1 MKPFSKSNF
10 LDEQWKKISGDL
22 LKYTDDKTE
31 KISSLEKKIFWT
43 SAQFSILNDKSKKR
57 VILMSDFGTGKTTL
71 IKTKAKQLLME
82 GKEVIFISF
91 EDSETNGDSLLFMA
105 LRSEFG
111 NLVYSLRG
119 SGNYESVRNG
129 PRMCLSLNRGFDGST
144 MSNGPEMFRSN
155 SPIK

>member
-1 MKPFSKSNF
+1 
-10 LDEQWKKISGDL
+10 
-22 LKYTDDKTE
+22 
-31 KISSLEKKIFWT
+31 
-43 SAQFSILNDKSKKR
+43 
-57 VILMSDFGTGKTTL
+57 MSDFGTGKTTL

-119 SGNYESVRNG
+119 SGNYERVRNG
-129 PRMCLSLNRGFDGST
+129 PRMCLSLNRGFDVSS
-144 MSNGPEMFRSN
+144 MSNGPDMVRSN
-155 SPIK
+155 SPITAE

>member
-1 MKPFSKSNF
+1 MIELHKFINCAVLIHTEPTEN
-10 LDEQWKKISGDL
+10 LCLLGDL
-22 LKYTDDKTE
+22 LNYTVE
-31 KISSLEKKIFWT
+31 KIERISSLEKNLFWT
-43 SAQFSILNDKSKKR
+43 KPQFKILNDQSKKR
-57 VILMSDFGTGKTTL
+57 IIFMSDFGTGKTTL

-119 SGNYESVRNG
+119 SGN
-129 PRMCLSLNRGFDGST
+129 C
-144 MSNGPEMFRSN
+144 
-155 SPIK
+155 